1 MDWTIEHHGEDYFD
15 GKSFILVLL
24 LMMGLM
30 RIHDDNEGHD
40 DDNDDAKD
48 DDVSDDV
55 IEYYEITCADVC
67 HHDHL
72 QAPQFA
78 QP

>member
-1 MDWTIEHHGEDYFD
+1 MT
-15 GKSFILVLL
+15 
-24 LMMGLM
+24 GLM

-40 DDNDDAKD
+40 NNDDD
-48 DDVSDDV
+48 DVDVSDDV

-78 QP
+78 QPEFIRTLTI

>member
-40 DDNDDAKD
+40 NDNDDAID
-48 DDVSDDV
+48 DDV
-55 IEYYEITCADVC
+55 
-67 HHDHL
+67 L
-72 QAPQFA
+72 
-78 QP
+78 